1 MTDRPGG
8 GGYQPRFTRFRRQSK
23 RSSLL
28 YYLPIQDADSGAR
41 LGMLADLSPG
51 GLLMLGEQP
60 HSIGER
66 LRLRLKGPAD
76 SELTEGLTL
85 AVDAE
90 VRWSAPDVNPA
101 YHATGVRFL
110 GVDEATR
117 ERIEALLIRL
127 GMTGEAPE

>member
-1 MTDRPGG
+1 MTNRPGG
-8 GGYQPRFTRFRRQSK
+8 GEYKPRFTRFRRQSK

-41 LGMLADLSPG
+41 LGLLADLSPG

-60 HSIGER
+60 HRTGER
-66 LRLRLKGPAD
+66 LRLRLEGPAD
-76 SELTEGLTL
+76 SELTEGLAL
-85 AVDAE
+85 SVDAE

-110 GVDEATR
+110 NVDEQAQA
-117 ERIEALLIRL
+117 RIEALLTRL
-127 GMTGEAPE
+127 GMAGEAPE